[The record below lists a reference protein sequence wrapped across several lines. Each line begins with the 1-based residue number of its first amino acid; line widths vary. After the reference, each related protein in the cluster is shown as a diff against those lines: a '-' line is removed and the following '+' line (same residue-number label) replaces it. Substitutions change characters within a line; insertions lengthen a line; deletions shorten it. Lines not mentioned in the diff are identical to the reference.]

1 MTQAP
6 LVSIVLVNYKTPD
19 LLLRCVRSVYK
30 YCNAELIEII
40 VVDNF
45 SEDESLTLLEREFPQ
60 VQTLQMDYNSGF
72 ARGNN
77 RGLRLAKG
85 KYALLLNSDAFFNS
99 DAVGGLIDYYIKLE
113 TNDNPGLLGC
123 HIVNEHGELL
133 RGTHIGFPGIK
144 KLVNANPIVIYL
156 KKRLGVD
163 INAETQ
169 RSMNEQ
175 EKLHYQNHEADIV
188 SGACVFFN
196 LQVLKADNL
205 FLDEDFFLYSED
217 VEWSNRYKKKGYKNH
232 FTTHATIV
240 HKDSGSSVVATN
252 KRMQITISEWLLMLK
267 IRGVIYY
274 VAYMLFFRLN
284 LWLDTLLANRYRETV
299 ADVATG
305 EREEIARVWNKYFL
319 YIVKTYWLQKASN
332 RPFLRY
338 EPVA

>member
-1 MTQAP
+1 MTQDP
-6 LVSIVLVNYKTPD
+6 LVSIVLVNYKTPG

-30 YCNAELIEII
+30 HCSAEFIEVI

-45 SEDESLTLLEREFPQ
+45 SEDDSLILLKKEFPQ
-60 VQTLQMDYNSGF
+60 VKSIQMNYNSGF

-77 RGLRLAKG
+77 AGLHLAKG

-99 DAVGGLIDYYIKLE
+99 DAVGGLLDYYIKLE
-113 TNDNPGLLGC
+113 ANDNPGLLGC
-123 HIVNEHGELL
+123 HIVNEYGELL

-144 KLVNANPIVIYL
+144 RLMNANPIIIYL

-169 RSMNEQ
+169 RSTNEQ

-217 VEWSNRYKKKGYKNH
+217 VEWSYKYKGKGHKNH
-232 FTTHATIV
+232 FTTHASIV

-267 IRGVIYY
+267 IHGVIYY
-274 VAYMLFFRLN
+274 LVYMLLFRLN
-284 LWLDTLLANRYRETV
+284 FWLDDLLANRSRETV
-299 ADVATG
+299 ANVATG

-332 RPFLRY
+332 RPFLKY